1 MLGGIGAHT
10 TMDSIEIHAEVS
22 RMLESVCEPDS
33 KNRFTAFEV
42 RDHAVEFL
50 TDYDSEIERFPELAA
65 STHFEF
71 IMADYDLSRDAVFV
85 AYLFG
90 PQVLELVGGRGEAF
104 SLRSFVE
111 HELPEDTDAAGDSL
125 RRRAR
130 FSPAPVQVQRR
141 LAVAWL
147 GRDWR

>member
-1 MLGGIGAHT
+1 
-10 TMDSIEIHAEVS
+10 MDSIEIHAEVS

-33 KNRFTAFEV
+33 KNWFTAFEV

-50 TDYDSEIERFPELAA
+50 TDYDSEIGRFPEIAG
-65 STHFEF
+65 SRHFEF
-71 IMADYDLSRDAVFV
+71 IMADYDLGRDAVFV

-90 PQVLELVGGRGEAF
+90 PQVLELVAGRGEAF
-104 SLRSFVE
+104 TLRGFVE
-111 HELPEDTDAAGDSL
+111 HELPEDTAAVGDAL

-130 FSPAPVQVQRR
+130 FSPAPVQVQRHS
-141 LAVAWL
+141 AVAWL